1 MNSMVGSSKSHAIL
15 DAKSRALKARKIE
28 IISKAAGSAFM
39 GSALEVGCG
48 SGFISEYLAKNGF
61 LKVHAVDVVD
71 ERQIKNGFEFQL
83 VVGTQLPFGD
93 DYFDFVIS
101 NHVIEHV
108 GPLEQ
113 QIDHLKEIY
122 RTMKPGGILYFAVPN
137 RWRLIEPHYRLP
149 LLSWLPAGLASYYV
163 QITTKEAYYDC
174 RPLSILQSQKLL
186 RNAGFDLSNLT
197 LDAIRVVGEIEGGRL
212 LKHITRLPRW
222 IWIPFLPVISTI
234 IFVCK
239 KPE

>member
-1 MNSMVGSSKSHAIL
+1 MNSIMGNSKSHAIL

-28 IISKAAGSAFM
+28 IISKAAGSEFM

-48 SGFISEYLAKNGF
+48 SGFISEYFAKNGF
-61 LKVHAVDVVD
+61 SKVHAVDVAD
-71 ERQIKNGFEFQL
+71 ERKIKNGFEFQL

-108 GPLEQ
+108 GSLER

-149 LLSWLPAGLASYYV
+149 LLSWLPAGLASSYV
-163 QITTKEAYYDC
+163 QLTTKEAYYDC
-174 RPLSILQSQKLL
+174 RPLSILQSRKML
-186 RNAGFDLSNLT
+186 RNAGFDLSNMT
-197 LDAIRVVGEIEGGRL
+197 LDAIRVVGEIEGGWFLRN
-212 LKHITRLPRW
+212 ITRLPRW
-222 IWIPFLPVISTI
+222 TWIPFLPVISTI